1 MNSKLNMNEAMEFE
15 PTHSKV
21 HSPVVGK
28 VVHVGKKAT
37 EDLRKREISM
47 GTFRTVMAF
56 GSQTKESNG
65 EKKIMITW
73 SDFIENRSE
82 GLDFEYALGI
92 QVTVTPSGY
101 VRSVKQVFSSDQ
113 FPSCKLHLT
122 KHARERMVEREIS
135 CSKLVAA
142 IEHGRKRKDRGITF
156 LRVGPREVRKAK
168 SDGVDITCAQGV
180 EIRICDGTILT
191 ILNSSDVSNP
201 YNPPARKGRRRR
213 MRKAYRRARDWDELG
228 EDTDG

>member
-1 MNSKLNMNEAMEFE
+1 MNSKVNMNEVMEFE
-15 PTHSKV
+15 PIHSKID
-21 HSPVVGK
+21 SPVIGN
-28 VVHVGKKAT
+28 VVQVGKKAT
-37 EDLRKREISM
+37 EDLLKRKISM
-47 GTFRTVMAF
+47 GTLRTVMHF
-56 GSQTKESNG
+56 GSQTRESNG
-65 EKKIMITW
+65 AKTFMIPW
-73 SDFIENRSE
+73 SEFIEYRSK

-101 VRSVKQVFSSDQ
+101 VRSVKEVFSSDQ
-113 FPSCKLHLT
+113 FPSGKLHLT

-168 SDGVDITCAQGV
+168 SDGVDITCALGI

-201 YNPPARKGRRRR
+201 YNPPVRKGRSRR
-213 MRKAYRRARDWDELG
+213 MRKAYRRERDWDELG
-228 EDTDG
+228 EDTHG